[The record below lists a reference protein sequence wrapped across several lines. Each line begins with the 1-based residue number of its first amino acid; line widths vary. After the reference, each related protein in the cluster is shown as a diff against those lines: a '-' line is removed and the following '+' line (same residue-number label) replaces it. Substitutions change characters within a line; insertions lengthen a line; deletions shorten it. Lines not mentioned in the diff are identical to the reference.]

1 VSDFYE
7 LLGVPR
13 NASSDEIKSAY
24 RRLARELH
32 PDANPD
38 DATAHDRFKEVSQAY
53 ETLSDPEKRQR
64 YDTFGAAG
72 VGGAA
77 GANPNDF
84 FGSGGIGDI
93 FETFFGAGFGG
104 GGGARGGPARGSD
117 AEAVLDLT
125 FEEAVFG
132 AEKEVRLRLPVVC
145 STCQG
150 SGAADG
156 SAPTTCSNCHGSGEV
171 RRVRQSILGQMVTS
185 SPCHT
190 CGGMGT
196 VIASPCLSCRGEG
209 RRTEEQTEIV
219 TVPPGID
226 HGQTLRSTGR
236 GGAAPRGGPA
246 GDLYLHARVRP
257 HDRFERDGVEVHTE
271 LHVPMTQAALGAQC
285 EVVTLDGTEEIAL
298 HAGTQTG
305 AVVRLKGRGVPHTNG
320 RGRGDMHVH
329 IVVET
334 PTQLTAETEAL
345 LRKLAEERGEA
356 VSEPA
361 SGLFGRIKSYVRTA
375 SASSDRTT
383 TAQTTTDSPS

>member
-1 VSDFYE
+1 MSDFYE
-7 LLGVPR
+7 LLGVTR
-13 NASSDEIKSAY
+13 SASADEIKSAY

-38 DATAHDRFKEVSQAY
+38 DATAHEKFKEVSQAY

-64 YDTFGAAG
+64 YDMFGAAG
-72 VGGAA
+72 VGGAS

-84 FGSGGIGDI
+84 FGGGIGDI
-93 FETFFGAGFGG
+93 FETFFGGGFGG
-104 GGGARGGPARGSD
+104 GGGGRSGPMRGSD

-132 AEKEVRLRLPVVC
+132 AEKEVRLRLPV
-145 STCQG
+145 TCATCDG

-156 SAPTTCSNCHGSGEV
+156 SAPTRCTTCGGSGEV

-185 SPCHT
+185 GPCNA

-196 VIASPCLSCRGEG
+196 VIATPCHDCRGDG
-209 RRTEEQTEIV
+209 RITDERVEVV
-219 TVPPGID
+219 TVPAGID

-257 HDRFERDGVEVHTE
+257 HDRFERDGVDVHTE

-298 HAGTQTG
+298 QAGTQTG
-305 AVVRLKGRGVPHTNG
+305 AVTRLKGRGVPHTNG
-320 RGRGDMHVH
+320 RGRGDLHVH
-329 IVVET
+329 IVVDT
-334 PTQLTAETEAL
+334 PVQLSADAEAL
-345 LRKLAEERGEA
+345 LRKFAAEQGEVVNEA
-356 VSEPA
+356 A
-361 SGLFGRIKSYVRTA
+361 SGLFGRIKSA
-375 SASSDRTT
+375 FS
-383 TAQTTTDSPS
+383 